1 MRTNLSK
8 DKKTQKADNARIMKQ
23 NVKLLEEINEL
34 SRQLHRLDLETSAE
48 LKKKKE
54 LKKMKETGNTALD
67 DDLESVHKPI

>member
-1 MRTNLSK
+1 
-8 DKKTQKADNARIMKQ
+8 MKQ

-34 SRQLHRLDLETSAE
+34 SRQLHRLDLETRTE

-67 DDLESVHKPI
+67 DDLESVHKPV